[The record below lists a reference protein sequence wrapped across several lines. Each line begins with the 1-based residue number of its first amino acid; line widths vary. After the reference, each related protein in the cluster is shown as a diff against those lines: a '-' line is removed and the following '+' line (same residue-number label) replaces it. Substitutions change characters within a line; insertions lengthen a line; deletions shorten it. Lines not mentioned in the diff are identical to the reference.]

1 MDDLYR
7 DADCRTLPEAPP
19 SAEVRRIFIYDSQQT
34 AWAVDLAI
42 TDADL
47 LIRFPF
53 QAHSRI
59 ACAPERVFGL
69 EALFHD
75 STCVVAWISVP
86 SRYRRR
92 QLAAWMIQQT
102 AEECVRLG
110 IRYINGTIEPND
122 EALPFWLSLGVALE
136 KEGRP
141 VSPEAAP
148 HRRGIKFTIEA
159 SNLLAL
165 PIAVHSISET
175 DFDHT
180 IAPTSSIQPELPD
193 PPLQDPEM
201 LPL

>member
-1 MDDLYR
+1 MNDLYR
-7 DADCRTLPEAPP
+7 DADCRMLPEAPP
-19 SAEVRRIFIYDSQQT
+19 SAQVRSIFICDAQQT

-69 EALFHD
+69 EALFHE

-86 SRYRRR
+86 ARYRRR
-92 QLAAWMIQQT
+92 RLAAWMIQQT
-102 AEECVRLG
+102 AKECVRLG
-110 IRYINGTIEPND
+110 MRYISGTIEPND
-122 EALPFWLSLGVALE
+122 EALPFWLSLGATLE

-159 SNLLAL
+159 SRLLAL
-165 PIAVHSISET
+165 QIPVHSISET
-175 DFDHT
+175 DFDHA
-180 IAPTSSIQPELPD
+180 IEPVAPLRPVLPD
-193 PPLQDPEM
+193 PPTQNPEM